1 MAEGVIGSLILKL
14 GDALGNESCQ
24 LGSSLLVYEAS
35 ALKGLFGE
43 IRMIKEELESMQAF
57 FCTAERFKDT
67 DETTVAFVK
76 QIRGLAFDIE
86 DVIDEF
92 TYKLGEDREGMFLLK
107 AFRRIRQI
115 KTWYRLANSLQD
127 IKVSLKSAAERR
139 CRYDLKGVRRERKL
153 MRLGSLNQR
162 STESVHFKREADL
175 VGIAENK
182 QLLMDWLKDEEQ
194 QHMIIT
200 VWGMGGV
207 GKTTLVAHVYS
218 AIKTD
223 FDTCAWITVSNSY
236 EADDLLKQIVAEFR
250 KNDRKKEFPKDVDV
264 TDYRSLVETIRLYLE
279 KKRYVL
285 VLDDVW
291 SVNVWFD
298 IKDAFSGGKHGRII
312 FTSRIYE
319 VALLA
324 PESQKINLQPLQN
337 HYAWDLFCKEAFW
350 KSENRSCPVELHP
363 WAQRF
368 VDKCK
373 GLPIAIVCIGR
384 LLSFKSANL
393 LEWENV
399 YRNLE
404 MQFTNNYILDM
415 NIILKVSLED
425 LPHNM
430 KNCFLY
436 CSMFPENYVMQRK
449 WLVRLWIAEGFIEE
463 SEHKTLEEVAEDY
476 LTELI
481 NRCLLVEVKRNES
494 GYIDDFQMHDIFRV
508 LALSKAREENFCFV
522 LDYTKTHLIG
532 KARRLSIQR
541 GDISQIAENVPHLR
555 SLLVFHNSLSFNSLR
570 LFARSVKLLSVLNL
584 QDSSIESLPND
595 VFDLFNLRF
604 LGLRRTNIAY
614 ISRSIGRLQ
623 NLVVLDAWK
632 SKIMNLPEEIIRLS
646 KLTHLIVTVKP
657 VITSMNFVPSV
668 GIPAPTGL
676 WSLGCLQTL
685 LLMEASSEMVFY
697 LGALVNLRSFRI
709 SKVQGRHCAKLF
721 VAITNMFHLVRLGI
735 HANDNQE
742 VLQLEALKPSPLL
755 QKLILQ
761 GALDKESLPQF
772 FMSISKLKSLTI
784 LRLVWS
790 KLDEED
796 FYYLEELQQLVKL
809 QLYDAYNG
817 KRLSFQATSFPKLR
831 ILKIWGAPHLSLIK
845 IERGAMSSMVDL
857 KLLLCPEL
865 KLLPRGIEHVTT
877 LEEMTLDST
886 AEELVGRV
894 RKKNEARISH
904 VKRVYVGFI
913 RNGELAAERIQ

>member
-14 GDALGNESCQ
+14 RDALGNESGQ

-107 AFRRIRQI
+107 AIRRIRQI

-127 IKVSLKSAAERR
+127 IKVNLKSAAERR
-139 CRYDLKGVRRERKL
+139 CRYDLKGVRRDKKL

-182 QLLMDWLKDEEQ
+182 QLLKDWLKDEEQ
-194 QHMIIT
+194 RHMIIT

-236 EADDLLKQIVAEFR
+236 EADDLLKQIVVEFR
-250 KNDRKKEFPKDVDV
+250 KNDHKKEFPKDVDV
-264 TDYRSLVETIRLYLE
+264 TDYRSL
-279 KKRYVL
+279 
-285 VLDDVW
+285 
-291 SVNVWFD
+291 
-298 IKDAFSGGKHGRII
+298 
-312 FTSRIYE
+312 
-319 VALLA
+319 
-324 PESQKINLQPLQN
+324 
-337 HYAWDLFCKEAFW
+337 
-350 KSENRSCPVELHP
+350 
-363 WAQRF
+363 
-368 VDKCK
+368 
-373 GLPIAIVCIGR
+373 
-384 LLSFKSANL
+384 
-393 LEWENV
+393 
-399 YRNLE
+399 
-404 MQFTNNYILDM
+404 
-415 NIILKVSLED
+415 
-425 LPHNM
+425 
-430 KNCFLY
+430 
-436 CSMFPENYVMQRK
+436 
-449 WLVRLWIAEGFIEE
+449 
-463 SEHKTLEEVAEDY
+463 
-476 LTELI
+476 
-481 NRCLLVEVKRNES
+481 
-494 GYIDDFQMHDIFRV
+494 
-508 LALSKAREENFCFV
+508 
-522 LDYTKTHLIG
+522 
-532 KARRLSIQR
+532 
-541 GDISQIAENVPHLR
+541 
-555 SLLVFHNSLSFNSLR
+555 
-570 LFARSVKLLSVLNL
+570 
-584 QDSSIESLPND
+584 
-595 VFDLFNLRF
+595 
-604 LGLRRTNIAY
+604 
-614 ISRSIGRLQ
+614 
-623 NLVVLDAWK
+623 
-632 SKIMNLPEEIIRLS
+632 
-646 KLTHLIVTVKP
+646 
-657 VITSMNFVPSV
+657 
-668 GIPAPTGL
+668 
-676 WSLGCLQTL
+676 TL

-709 SKVQGRHCAKLF
+709 SKVQGCHCAKLF
-721 VAITNMFHLVRLGI
+721 FAITNMVHLIRLGI
-735 HANDNQE
+735 HANDKQE
-742 VLQLEALKPSPLL
+742 VLQLEALKPPPLL

-761 GALDKESLPQF
+761 GTLDKESLPRF

-796 FYYLEELQQLVKL
+796 FYYIEELQQLVKL

-845 IERGAMSSMVDL
+845 IERGAMSSLVDL

-886 AEELVGRV
+886 AEEIVGRV
-894 RKKNEARISH
+894 RKKNEAKISH

>member
-57 FCTAERFKDT
+57 FCTSERFKDT

-264 TDYRSLVETIRLYLE
+264 TDYRSL
-279 KKRYVL
+279 
-285 VLDDVW
+285 
-291 SVNVWFD
+291 
-298 IKDAFSGGKHGRII
+298 
-312 FTSRIYE
+312 
-319 VALLA
+319 
-324 PESQKINLQPLQN
+324 
-337 HYAWDLFCKEAFW
+337 AFW

>member
-1 MAEGVIGSLILKL
+1 MAIGDSRCRGVGFPVAKKPSNAAAAPSHPLAAATRYPRRLIGC
-14 GDALGNESCQ
+14 ALGRNPH
-24 LGSSLLVYEAS
+24 
-35 ALKGLFGE
+35 
-43 IRMIKEELESMQAF
+43 
-57 FCTAERFKDT
+57 
-67 DETTVAFVK
+67 
-76 QIRGLAFDIE
+76 
-86 DVIDEF
+86 
-92 TYKLGEDREGMFLLK
+92 
-107 AFRRIRQI
+107 
-115 KTWYRLANSLQD
+115 LQ
-127 IKVSLKSAAERR
+127 
-139 CRYDLKGVRRERKL
+139 VRR
-153 MRLGSLNQR
+153 NQWLLD
-162 STESVHFKREADL
+162 SIIFF
-175 VGIAENK
+175 IP
-182 QLLMDWLKDEEQ
+182 QLL
-194 QHMIIT
+194 
-200 VWGMGGV
+200 
-207 GKTTLVAHVYS
+207 
-218 AIKTD
+218 
-223 FDTCAWITVSNSY
+223 
-236 EADDLLKQIVAEFR
+236 
-250 KNDRKKEFPKDVDV
+250 
-264 TDYRSLVETIRLYLE
+264 
-279 KKRYVL
+279 
-285 VLDDVW
+285 
-291 SVNVWFD
+291 
-298 IKDAFSGGKHGRII
+298 
-312 FTSRIYE
+312 
-319 VALLA
+319 
-324 PESQKINLQPLQN
+324 
-337 HYAWDLFCKEAFW
+337 
-350 KSENRSCPVELHP
+350 
-363 WAQRF
+363 RF